1 MNCMDDNNLYQIAL
15 SDADD
20 NTILQY
26 FLKAK
31 LPERLAD
38 DFYTLFDVV
47 KTPLAIRSSSLLE
60 DSHYQPFA
68 GIYNTYMIPHLDDKQ
83 EMLHMVVAPPTEIG
97 ASLPKNLIRIGAQ
110 SRVIISRAML
120 ASNATVPNS
129 APLYC
134 VMKILDKE

>member
-1 MNCMDDNNLYQIAL
+1 MQQKNV
-15 SDADD
+15 
-20 NTILQY
+20 TRKGT
-26 FLKAK
+26 LKSTMK
-31 LPERLAD
+31 PWKMETMTNSFPQVRVIIGR
-38 DFYTLFDVV
+38 VV
-47 KTPLAIRSSSLLE
+47 S
-60 DSHYQPFA
+60 
-68 GIYNTYMIPHLDDKQ
+68 
-83 EMLHMVVAPPTEIG
+83 MVVAPPTEIG